1 MILIVGLG
9 NPGQQYK
16 SNRHNIGF
24 MLIDRLIDEL
34 KAVNIT
40 KSTFK
45 GELYKT
51 PNFLLLK
58 PMTYMNL
65 SGESVV
71 SVKNYY
77 KIDEVV
83 VFYDDLDIDLGS
95 IRIKNGGGSGGHNG
109 IKSMDQHIGNDYDR
123 VRLGIG
129 RPEFKGQVTS
139 HVLSDFSKE
148 QQPCLKQI
156 LDKAVEI
163 AKDYPSYELKELI
176 SKHVSKKSI
185 CESS

>member
-16 SNRHNIGF
+16 NNRHNIGF

-34 KAVNIT
+34 KAINIT

-58 PMTYMNL
+58 PTTYMNL
-65 SGESVV
+65 SGESVL
-71 SVKNYY
+71 SVKKFY
-77 KIDEVV
+77 KIDKIVI
-83 VFYDDLDIDLGS
+83 FHDDLDIDLGS
-95 IRIKNGGGSGGHNG
+95 VRIKNGGGSGGHNG
-109 IKSMDQHIGNDYDR
+109 LKSIDQHIGNDYDR

-129 RPEFKGQVTS
+129 RPKFKGEVTS
-139 HVLSDFSKE
+139 HVLSDFSQE

-163 AKDYPSYELKELI
+163 AKDYPLHELKKLI
-176 SKHVSKKSI
+176 SRHVSKKSI

>member
-34 KAVNIT
+34 KPVNIT

-51 PNFLLLK
+51 SNFLLLK

-77 KIDEVV
+77 KVDEVV

-129 RPEFKGQVTS
+129 RPPFKGQVTS
-139 HVLSDFSKE
+139 HVLSDFSQE

-163 AKDYPSYELKELI
+163 AKDYPSCELKELI
-176 SKHVSKKSI
+176 SKYVSKKSI
-185 CESS
+185 CEPS

>member
-16 SNRHNIGF
+16 NNRHNIGF

-51 PNFLLLK
+51 TNFLLLK
-58 PMTYMNL
+58 PLTYMNL

-77 KIDEVV
+77 KVDEIVI
-83 VFYDDLDIDLGS
+83 FYDDLDIDFGS

-109 IKSMDQHIGNDYDR
+109 IKSIDQYIGNDYDR

-129 RPEFKGQVTS
+129 RPEFKGQVTA
-139 HVLSDFSKE
+139 HVLNDFSKE
-148 QQPCLKQI
+148 QQPCLEKI
-156 LDKAVEI
+156 LTKAIEI
-163 AKDYPSYELKELI
+163 AKDYPSLELKELI
-176 SKHVSKKSI
+176 SKYVSKKSI